1 MTRYALR
8 TTTLLLGLL
17 LAAPLALAAQ
27 QKKGA
32 KGRKPPG
39 SQKPAALV
47 YEREVFTYPTQG
59 RRNPFHP
66 LVGEAE
72 TGPRF
77 SQLRL
82 EGIIYDDQHA
92 SQSVAILGTSTVTES
107 ADSTTAS
114 VSKGEAWY
122 LKAGQTVGNVRII
135 QVDRDRVVVDV
146 EEFGLTTRKI
156 MQIQTGPGGGTS

>member
-8 TTTLLLGLL
+8 ATTLLLGLL
-17 LAAPLALAAQ
+17 LMAPTALAA

-32 KGRKPPG
+32 KGKKPPAG
-39 SQKPAALV
+39 NQKPAPLV
-47 YEREVFTYPTQG
+47 FEREVFSYPTQG

-66 LVGEAE
+66 LVGQAE

-77 SQLRL
+77 EQLRL
-82 EGIIYDDQHA
+82 EGIIYDDQHP
-92 SQSVAILGTSTVTES
+92 SQSVAAVGTSTVTES
-107 ADSTTAS
+107 ADSTSAS
-114 VSKGEAWY
+114 VSKGQAWY
-122 LKAGQTVGNVRII
+122 LKAGQTIGNVRIV
-135 QVDRDRVVVDV
+135 QVDRDRVIVDV